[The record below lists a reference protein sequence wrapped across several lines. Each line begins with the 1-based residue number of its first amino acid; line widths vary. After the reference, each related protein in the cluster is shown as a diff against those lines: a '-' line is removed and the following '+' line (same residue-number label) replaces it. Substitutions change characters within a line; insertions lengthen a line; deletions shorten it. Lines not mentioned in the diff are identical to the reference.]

1 MKQKMSFFSMI
12 VRATLSRVLWILGVL
27 VVLNLGLFAL
37 QDSELALYNTIDQP
51 VFAGLMLLALV
62 ILWVVLGSAFRD
74 RGGHQ
79 NYALGRLRCSRRWM
93 FWNQAACNSLYLLLF
108 FLTETVVLLG
118 MCGIAWLRE
127 PEIFNNQTLMVT
139 CYGSNLLH
147 IFLPLSDVAGWI
159 SNLGISLCLG
169 ICLAAMSYQNRQS
182 MPAMSGI
189 FAGIAALI
197 SLLNQ
202 WNAGMDF
209 LDGKIILLVIMAVI
223 TGVAV
228 VLVYSGEVDERD

>member
-1 MKQKMSFFSMI
+1 MKKKLTFFSAA
-12 VRATLSRVLWILGVL
+12 VRPTLWPVLGILGALVAANLALFLLLPPAATLHDSLDQSPFLWVMLA
-27 VVLNLGLFAL
+27 AL
-37 QDSELALYNTIDQP
+37 MGIC
-51 VFAGLMLLALV
+51 
-62 ILWVVLGSAFRD
+62 VVLGRAFRD

-79 NYALGRLRCSRRWM
+79 DYLLGRLRVSRRRM
-93 FWNQAACNSLYLLLF
+93 FWAQAVGNVLYLLLF
-108 FLTETVVLLG
+108 FLTETVALLG

-189 FAGIAALI
+189 FAGIGALV